1 MSGQASQAAALAAFK
16 AQNNKNDTRAKS
28 TSPPKRNRDINGLL
42 NPSKNTTSETLPNIP
57 RRSISYQ
64 TKASSANSLPR
75 IQTNGNTSPTR
86 KAKGPS
92 TPGAIAAAS
101 VYSPSI
107 SKTGSTSS
115 IYKSDRASIRV
126 KTPQES
132 NKNHNVDYF
141 NLPVDR
147 DLNKSISRKSTT
159 PTASRSNL
167 TLDHQK
173 TQDTIAT
180 LKNSLQVKSSPKDN
194 ASKRKSQD
202 TSPNEMWNKI
212 KLSMNNRPSSQT
224 IASRQQKNKGLIDG
238 IRESIDLKKIITE
251 RNSSSEIGESF
262 DFDELHDLS
271 FDKDMSSNDSKP
283 SPTPAI
289 VTTDE
294 TNENHTVYG
303 DRDVEQG
310 EDNNNNDNN
319 NNEDDYSINDNNNND
334 TDDDNKTNDI
344 DDSDFDNDNED
355 TDRENDTDGTND
367 DNYSLQH
374 SDNEVRHV
382 DYFSVGIRNPRLG
395 SSSTHSSA
403 VSPISP
409 IIVPPSSG
417 ANARE
422 LSLSGNGS
430 HENIPHPGPGF
441 RSFDSSKTL
450 SDDSSRSKPRRKPPP
465 SQIQSPDSNGNETD
479 GENISDNSHDKRRYL
494 GADYYKNGLSSRSL
508 LGGNTDDYESYL
520 SNDDDAEEEEQ
531 IEEEKPRKNEY
542 TRNLP
547 QFPDINDKSKSP
559 GKHKHNLFKKKYKLK
574 GLENGVSVLDLDD
587 IGSQDPLT
595 RMNNSRPST
604 PVLSHQNQPVKL
616 KTTMRETNNKKKK
629 KFFNEN
635 KPWKNH
641 TELNYVTKEER
652 KRYEEVWSSNKG
664 LYTKKVVTKL
674 EGIDYEQQQQEQQ
687 QEQEQQQQQQHQQ
700 QHQPN
705 NRRQSDDVTDNS
717 STLNEMDPSMKAAK
731 LSSKNNGHELSRPE
745 DFVGFHNLDS
755 ADTNQLVLGVVVQRI
770 WQRSRLPLETLSQIW
785 NLVDYR
791 KDGSLN
797 KPEFIVG
804 MWLVDQCLYGRKLPK
819 KVDNEVWSSLE
830 NIGLN
835 VVLKKRA
842 KK

>member
-28 TSPPKRNRDINGLL
+28 TSPPKRNREVNGLINL
-42 NPSKNTTSETLPNIP
+42 GKNTTSETLPNIP
-57 RRSISYQ
+57 RRSTSYQ
-64 TKASSANSLPR
+64 AKASSANSLPK

-86 KAKGPS
+86 KAKVPS

-107 SKTGSTSS
+107 NKTGSTSS

-126 KTPQES
+126 NTPQES

-147 DLNKSISRKSTT
+147 DLSKSISRKSTT

-212 KLSMNNRPSSQT
+212 KLSMNSRPSSQT

-251 RNSSSEIGESF
+251 RNSSSEIGDSL
-262 DFDELHDLS
+262 DFDDLHDLS
-271 FDKDMSSNDSKP
+271 SDKDMSSNDSKP

-294 TNENHTVYG
+294 TNENHTVYIDREDEDEG
-303 DRDVEQG
+303 DYDN
-310 EDNNNNDNN
+310 DNNNNNN
-319 NNEDDYSINDNNNND
+319 NNEDDDSINDKHNDTDDNNNN
-334 TDDDNKTNDI
+334 TNDI

-374 SDNEVRHV
+374 SDNEVRH

-422 LSLSGNGS
+422 LSLGGNGS

-465 SQIQSPDSNGNETD
+465 SQIQYPDSNGNETD
-479 GENISDNSHDKRRYL
+479 GEYISDNSRDKGRYL

-520 SNDDDAEEEEQ
+520 SNDDDDAEEEEQ
-531 IEEEKPRKNEY
+531 TEEEKPTKYEY

-547 QFPDINDKSKSP
+547 QFPDINDRSP
-559 GKHKHNLFKKKYKLK
+559 GKHKHNPFKKKYKLK

-587 IGSQDPLT
+587 TGSQDPLT

-604 PVLSHQNQPVKL
+604 PILSHQNQPVKL

-652 KRYEEVWSSNKG
+652 KRYEEVWTSNKG

-674 EGIDYEQQQQEQQ
+674 EGIDYEQQQQ
-687 QEQEQQQQQQHQQ
+687 QQQQQQEQ
-700 QHQPN
+700 N
-705 NRRQSDDVTDNS
+705 DRRQSDDITDNS

-755 ADTNQLVLGVVVQRI
+755 ADTNHLILGVVVQRI
-770 WQRSRLPLETLSQIW
+770 WARSRLPLETLGQIW
-785 NLVDYR
+785 DLVDYR